1 MRESVMKGAEAFYK
15 EGNEIGIVVLHGFTG
30 TTQSMRP
37 LAEAYAKEGY
47 TVVCPKLIG
56 HGTTPEDMEQSTA
69 EEWIQSAENA
79 FAWLENRCNRIFV
92 VGLSL
97 GGTLSLYLAA
107 NKNVDGLAV
116 INPAVN
122 VPEMVQMAKSELRF
136 VDSIGSDIKK
146 KDVSE
151 LTYHKTPVRSLK
163 HLRNLMAKVH
173 EQLSEV
179 KAPMIVFVSEEDHVV
194 PPDNGQTVFDMAFS
208 EEKELVHLENSYHVA
223 TLDNDQDLIIERC
236 LEFFSRHVNAKV
248 E

>member
-1 MRESVMKGAEAFYK
+1 MKGAEAFYK
-15 EGNEIGIVVLHGFTG
+15 EGNEVGVIVLHGFTG

-37 LAEAYAKEGY
+37 LADAFAKEGY
-47 TVVCPKLIG
+47 TVACPKLIG
-56 HGTTPEDMEQSTA
+56 HGTTPEDMEQTTA

-79 FAWLENRCNRIFV
+79 YAWVKNKCERVFV

-107 NKNVDGLAV
+107 NKEIDGIAV
-116 INPAVN
+116 INPAVD
-122 VPEMVQMAKSELRF
+122 VPELVAMAKSELRF

-146 KDVSE
+146 EGVNE

-163 HLRNLMAKVH
+163 HLRNLMSKVH

-179 KAPMIVFVSEEDHVV
+179 RAPLIVFVSEEDHVV
-194 PPDNGQTVFDMAFS
+194 PPENGQMVFDMAFS

-223 TLDNDQDLIIERC
+223 TLDNDQDLIIERS
-236 LEFFSRHVNAKV
+236 LEFFDRHINAKV